1 MKKSFITFGL
11 LSLVFAVPAHA
22 VDAKAAEAL
31 ARKSG
36 CFKCHAVDKKK
47 DGPSYQQLAEKFK
60 GKPDASAK
68 LYTHLTTNTKIKID
82 GKEDDHISLK
92 TTDDGE
98 IRNVIQWVLSF

>member
-1 MKKSFITFGL
+1 MQKRLIAVGL
-11 LSLVFAVPAHA
+11 LAAAFVVPAHA
-22 VDAKAAEAL
+22 ADAKAAEAL

-47 DGPSYQQLAEKFK
+47 DGPSYQEIATKFK
-60 GKPDASAK
+60 SKPDASAK
-68 LYTHLTTNTKIKID
+68 LYTHLTTQTKIKID

-92 TTDDGE
+92 TKDDGE